1 MSAHALIVNNLY
13 TTTTNP
19 TMAPILRPASFER
32 MAEAGKVSRSSTSRP
47 SSTSQMMIPTP
58 PPPGPLSTVLIGPKQ
73 QRFKVNKRLL
83 CASASFFSERLQ
95 DPSQSR
101 PISLWLPR
109 ESASMFALF
118 VEWVHL
124 GPRFRHYID
133 DAVVNARE
141 TGDQHLRDFHWAM
154 IRLHLFASHLALH
167 RLQDL
172 VMDAVQD
179 LYLRRDWD
187 VPPSLINFLYT
198 ECEDLAAIRLRRW
211 AVAMVA
217 FSFNGGPHV
226 DFNSQDL
233 TESEPARFSDLLDQL
248 PEFSADYDLHM
259 RKMRESGLDI
269 RFKNPQLRIPAN
281 RLRNDERAFG
291 FRQCSF
297 HSHRATVGERRCPH
311 NGGASAKFHRIHHSV
326 SGTRGAVVAGLS
338 TPSRRNHDIVPP
350 PLFSGRLDEDEEGDV
365 DDAISKAIKH
375 VRSISSTLKT

>member
-1 MSAHALIVNNLY
+1 MV
-13 TTTTNP
+13 
-19 TMAPILRPASFER
+19 PIMRPSSFER
-32 MAEAGKVSRSSTSRP
+32 MAEDSKGSRASASRP
-47 SSTSQMMIPTP
+47 TTTYKMAPTA

-95 DPSQSR
+95 DPPHGK

-109 ESASMFALF
+109 ESASMFALY

-124 GPRFRHYID
+124 GSRFRHYID
-133 DAVVNARE
+133 DAVIHARE
-141 TGDQHLRDFHWAM
+141 TGEQHLRDFHWAM

-217 FSFNGGPHV
+217 FSFNGGPHM
-226 DFNSQDL
+226 DFNTQ
-233 TESEPARFSDLLDQL
+233 ESTDAEPTRFSDLLDQL

-311 NGGASAKFHRIHHSV
+311 DGGASAKFHRIHPSI
-326 SGTRGAVVAGLS
+326 TARGSMVAGLS

-350 PLFSGRLDEDEEGDV
+350 PLFSGRLDEEDEGEGDV
-365 DDAISKAIKH
+365 EDEISKAIKH

>member
-1 MSAHALIVNNLY
+1 MV
-13 TTTTNP
+13 
-19 TMAPILRPASFER
+19 PII
-32 MAEAGKVSRSSTSRP
+32 RP
-47 SSTSQMMIPTP
+47 SSLDRLAEARKSYRPSTSSTAGPSP
-58 PPPGPLSTVLIGPKQ
+58 PPPGPLATVLIGPKQ

-83 CASASFFSERLQ
+83 CASSSFFADRLE
-95 DPSQSR
+95 DPSQNR

-109 ESASMFALF
+109 ESAPMFALF
-118 VEWVHL
+118 VEYVHI
-124 GPRFRHYID
+124 GSARFRHYID

-141 TGDQHLRDFHWAM
+141 SGDPHIRDFHWAM
-154 IRLHLFASHLALH
+154 IRLHLFASHLALY

-179 LYLRRDWD
+179 LYLRCDYD
-187 VPPSLINFLYT
+187 VPPSLITYIYT
-198 ECEDLAAIRLRRW
+198 QCEDLAAIRLRRW

-217 FSFNGGPHV
+217 FSFNGGPHM
-226 DFNSQDL
+226 DFDSRDS

-248 PEFSADYDLHM
+248 PEFAADYDLHM

-311 NGGASAKFHRIHHSV
+311 NRSASAKFHQITPSTSV
-326 SGTRGAVVAGLS
+326 SARGSVVAGLT
-338 TPSRRNHDIVPP
+338 TPSRRNQDIIPK
-350 PLFSGRLDEDEEGDV
+350 PLFSGRRDEDEC
-365 DDAISKAIKH
+365 DDDDDEISKAIKH
-375 VRSISSTLKT
+375 VRSISSTFKV